1 MSTETTFKTDGSYH
15 NAVETGRNYVQLF
28 PADQSNDAG
37 VWQVTYRQNVSTFR
51 SVSFPLTTITHAA
64 YSRTLANP
72 NTGALVAHYLVGETI
87 NSIVDGTLVDFTRTY
102 APEISDVETVAA
114 QSIQIPDWN
123 GLEEDG
129 TYSATIDNRRSAIY
143 TARKAVT
150 AISELEEVQTIDATD
165 IQATINGTL
174 DWDGTTS
181 DLTQSVDDIWT
192 DLASTDVV
200 SVQKGST
207 KIRLNTNEDDIDA
220 VDLSVSGLSAGVGY
234 IVTKVNATGASYA
247 EIEFVYTRSIVQGT
261 LTLQSR
267 DPKIIY
273 ENTTGATTGLTA
285 TAGTLT
291 GFAGGDGDA
300 VLVTTSGSCNVYP
313 ATPTAPST
321 GAVLMT
327 CEIYIPASGGV
338 TWARINFD
346 SDSDVSETGVWAKTG
361 ALLTGVWHDDI
372 KTIYSSGTGQYYVR
386 NIKLETIDRTIDL
399 TGSTSDITDAIAGYT
414 AVQSVIKDS
423 ESVRFRLKENSFYL
437 VNPVSYAAR
446 KIEASWLSASVAGAT
461 SYVSHTI
468 ETEDNELRIIF
479 ADERQASEITTNP
492 QSVRTLTVS
501 GHGFIQGDVVA
512 LFAGDTLVG
521 VTTCSAVIDTNNFQI
536 PANALP
542 GKDDIVTHV
551 GDKSTQSTF
560 SSYPQTVLVTTR
572 KKVYIPGVT
581 AGVDTLDDIPVRQG
595 LDTPQSWLIAINE
608 SLVTAQ
614 IDGTIIE
621 HPYPGLYIT
630 TESEFA
636 MADVLNQTSTFLADI
651 DGAFLIAE

>member
-51 SVSFPLTTITHAA
+51 SVAFPLTTITHAT
-64 YSRTLANP
+64 YSRTLSNP
-72 NTGALVAHYLVGETI
+72 NTGALVYHYLVGETI

-102 APEISDVETVAA
+102 APEISDIETVAA
-114 QSIQIPDWN
+114 QSISIPDWN
-123 GLEEDG
+123 GLEESG
-129 TYSATIDNRRSAIY
+129 TYSATIDNRRTAIY

-150 AISELEEVQTIDATD
+150 AISELQEIETINATD
-165 IQATINGTL
+165 IKATIHGTL

-181 DLTQSVDDIWT
+181 DLTQSVDDIWS
-192 DLASTDVV
+192 DLYLTNVV

-207 KIRLNTNEDDIDA
+207 KIRLNTNKDDIDA

-234 IVTKVNATGASYA
+234 IVSKVNATGASYA

-273 ENTTGATTGLTA
+273 ENTDGNVTGWTA
-285 TAGTLT
+285 NGCTLVDSGTYMTATLT
-291 GFAGGDGDA
+291 GSSGGI
-300 VLVTTSGSCNVYP
+300 SP
-313 ATPTAPST
+313 ATPTAPSS
-321 GAVLMT
+321 GVFLFR
-327 CEIYIPASGGV
+327 CEVYIPSSGGV
-338 TWARINFD
+338 SYAAIATAGGGYGENSTTTKDAWVPLSFISTGPFKEANKWIGFAGTTGEY
-346 SDSDVSETGVWAKTG
+346 VS
-361 ALLTGVWHDDI
+361 I
-372 KTIYSSGTGQYYVR
+372 R
-386 NIKLETIDRTIDL
+386 NIKFETIDRTVDL
-399 TGSTSDITDAIAGYT
+399 SDTTANIIAALDLAGSC
-414 AVQSVIKDS
+414 QSVIKDS
-423 ESVRFRLKENSFYL
+423 ESVRILLRSTPAENYPTVYFC
-437 VNPVSYAAR
+437 
-446 KIEASWLSASVAGAT
+446 EASWLSASVAGAT

-468 ETEDNELRIIF
+468 ETEGNELRIIF
-479 ADERQASEITTNP
+479 ADERQVSEITTNP

-501 GHGFIQGDVVA
+501 SHGFIQGDIVA

-560 SSYPQTVLVTTR
+560 SSYPQTVLVTTT

-581 AGVDTLDDIPVRQG
+581 SGVDSLNDIPVRQG
-595 LDTPQSWLIAINE
+595 LDTPQSWLIAITE
-608 SLVTAQ
+608 GLVTAQ
-614 IDGTIIE
+614 IEGTTIE
-621 HPYPGLYIT
+621 HPYPGLYIA

-636 MADVLNQTSTFLADI
+636 MADVLNQTDSFLADI
-651 DGAFLIAE
+651 DGTLLMVDW